1 MSKFVDKNA
10 LHEIIMEVRD
20 GTVSNKKGLKKI
32 FKLLLSLHGRVG
44 VIDGEVIYN
53 PNLNAYLDYMDHS
66 SWIIKMPDGDGSS
79 VSRSMRLAILED
91 QQQWE
96 IRVGEQICSQ
106 INDALEPFEIEE
118 RMLLL
123 EQYINGMTLTDV
135 SQKYARGRRQ
145 VNDINRILRSVLILQ
160 FKLTLRS
167 HEEKCLKVVQEYINN
182 CENLQSKK
190 VCQDKI
196 KFELE
201 VINWEKSI

>member
-123 EQYINGMTLTDV
+123 EQYINGMTLDAIAK
-135 SQKYARGRRQ
+135 KYCISRTSVYYKTKLLRAYLM
-145 VNDINRILRSVLILQ
+145 NTFNLHLRSN
-160 FKLTLRS
+160 
-167 HEEKCLKVVQEYINN
+167 EENCLLVIKKYL
-182 CENLQSKK
+182 ENTEELALKK
-190 VCQDKI
+190 ECQDKVN
-196 KFELE
+196 FDLE
-201 VINWEKSI
+201 VIEWEKSL